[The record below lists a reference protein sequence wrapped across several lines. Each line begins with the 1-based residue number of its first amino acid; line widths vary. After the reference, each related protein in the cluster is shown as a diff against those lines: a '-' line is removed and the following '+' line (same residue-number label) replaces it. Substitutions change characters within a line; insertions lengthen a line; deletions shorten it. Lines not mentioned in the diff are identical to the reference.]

1 VNPSI
6 KGLPAR
12 LVACCTASS
21 AFTIAILT
29 GLFVGNDVEST
40 VSRALAAMV
49 VCYVAGRLI
58 GLAFESVLRERI
70 ESELRGTRGAE
81 PAPNAPEV
89 VDMIEQTPGQAPA
102 TRARAA

>member
-1 VNPSI
+1 MNPSI

-49 VCYVAGRLI
+49 VCYVAGRLV
-58 GLAFESVLRERI
+58 GLAFEAVLHERI
-70 ESELRGTRGAE
+70 ESELRGARSAN
-81 PAPNAPEV
+81 PAPAATDVPGAI
-89 VDMIEQTPGQAPA
+89 DQLPGQAPA
-102 TRARAA
+102 TRSRAA

>member
-1 VNPSI
+1 MNPTI

-21 AFTIAILT
+21 AFAIAILT

-49 VCYVAGRLI
+49 VCYIAGRLI
-58 GLAFESVLRERI
+58 GIAFEAVLRERI
-70 ESELRGTRGAE
+70 NAELNAGRRTE
-81 PAPNAPEV
+81 PAPNASEV
-89 VDMIEQTPGQAPA
+89 GGVIDVDPVQAPEP
-102 TRARAA
+102 RARAA

>member
-1 VNPSI
+1 MNPSI

-21 AFTIAILT
+21 AFTLAILT

-40 VSRALAAMV
+40 VSRALAALV

-58 GLAFESVLRERI
+58 GVAFEAVLRERI
-70 ESELRGTRGAE
+70 ESELRESRGAE
-81 PAPNAPEV
+81 PAPSTPE
-89 VDMIEQTPGQAPA
+89 ISGETEQTPGQAPV